1 MYEYSRY
8 LVATSKFM
16 IVNHLFLGKLHA
28 YVHIDHV
35 SREENLEAYKINF
48 LLFYFSTNLL
58 YIVLW
63 LENNSLL

>member
-8 LVATSKFM
+8 PVATSKFT
-16 IVNHLFLGKLHA
+16 IVSHLFLEKLHT

-48 LLFYFSTNLL
+48 LLFYFSTDLL
-58 YIVLW
+58 YVILW
-63 LENNSLL
+63 LGNNSLL